1 MDILYLVDRLENL
14 IASSR
19 KMPLLNQII
28 IKEGE
33 LFGIVDQMR
42 TSIPD
47 EIKQARRIIQEKERI
62 IAQAQAD
69 AAGILARA
77 REETERVMNRE
88 GLLQA
93 AEDRSQE
100 LVQQANGQAQDML
113 RQAEE
118 YSERLKVEADGYVIE
133 TLRALR
139 EHLMSIETDIGR
151 TILSVERGLESLE
164 QPPDEM
170 EPADDGE
177 GDEDQLPP
185 DQPPAPRRASLATDT
200 TGGPTYS

>member
-28 IKEGE
+28 IREGE

-42 TSIPD
+42 TSIPE
-47 EIKQARRIIQEKERI
+47 EIKQARRIILDKERI

-69 AAGILARA
+69 AAAILTRA
-77 REETERVMNRE
+77 RDETERVMKRE

-100 LVQQANGQAQDML
+100 LVQQANRQAQDMI
-113 RQAEE
+113 RRAEE
-118 YSERLKVEADGYVIE
+118 YSERLKVEADSYVIE

-139 EHLMSIETDIGR
+139 EHLTSIETDIGR
-151 TILSVERGLESLE
+151 TILSIERGLESLE
-164 QPPDEM
+164 EPPDEM
-170 EPADDGE
+170 EQADDGQA
-177 GDEDQLPP
+177 DENQLEPDLPP
-185 DQPPAPRRASLATDT
+185 PARRASFASDT
-200 TGGPTYS
+200 SGGPPYP